1 METIDE
7 IFLALSWLH
16 DCMVRLASGQD
27 EVVKVEVAKVAEGDQ
42 APDFTM
48 TGIDGNDLK
57 LSDLTAQGQN
67 VVLMFDR
74 AHW

>member
-1 METIDE
+1 MR
-7 IFLALSWLH
+7 FSWLLAG
-16 DCMVRLASGQD
+16 CTIAWCALASGQD

-48 TGIDGNDLK
+48 TGIDGTDLK